1 MKWGFQQEGF
11 QKAKRP
17 NKTRQKE
24 KDVTLPKTM
33 QQAPGKN
40 TTFIRE
46 LESRPS
52 FAWAK
57 HHSNPSPYWTK
68 VLRKQR

>member
-11 QKAKRP
+11 QKAKRA

-24 KDVTLPKTM
+24 KDVTLPKNM
-33 QQAPGKN
+33 QQAPDKN

-46 LESRPS
+46 LESRSS
-52 FAWAK
+52 FAQAK
-57 HHSNPSPYWTK
+57 YHSNPSPYLTK